1 MLKLFDGFKLET
13 QNLLKSVQTQ
23 EDQLSKITSRIEEV
37 RKETNKKVVTLINE
51 IEKTQASI
59 DRKLGVDEFNARIET
74 KLDKNSLVHVLN

>member
-13 QNLLKSVQTQ
+13 QNLLKAVQTQ

-59 DRKLGVDEFNARIET
+59 DRKLGVDEFNTRIET

>member
-13 QNLLKSVQTQ
+13 QNLLKAVQTQ